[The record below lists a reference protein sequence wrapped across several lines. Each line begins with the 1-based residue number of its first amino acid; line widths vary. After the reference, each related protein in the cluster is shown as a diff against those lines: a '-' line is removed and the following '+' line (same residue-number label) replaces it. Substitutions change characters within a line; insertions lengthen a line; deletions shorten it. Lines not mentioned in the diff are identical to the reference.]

1 MEITF
6 NNVTYKENVRT
17 PLEKTY
23 LKNFSYTFTSGK
35 VYSIIGDSDSG
46 KEKIGLLINA
56 VNKPL
61 IGTIKIGKYLND
73 GKYIKNI
80 NGLRMNVGYL
90 KENPNEFLFNKIV
103 KSELEFGLKYFKYK
117 LNKKNI
123 RISEA
128 LKLVGLNE
136 EYLKRRIDSLNI
148 SEKKKVSLASI
159 LIFNPSVIIIEE
171 PSIFLNYRD
180 NEKLIKLIKLLKDKY
195 NKTIILISK
204 DTNLSYKVSD
214 EIILLNKGSIVYAG
228 NKSILEDEKV
238 LNNINVDVPEIVKFI
253 NISNKFDANLTYTSN
268 ILDLI
273 KEVYRN
279 AKQ

>member
-159 LIFNPSVIIIEE
+159 LIFNPGVIILEE

-214 EIILLNKGSIVYAG
+214 EIILLNKGSMVYAG

-279 AKQ
+279 AK

>member
-1 MEITF
+1 MEIAF

-90 KENPNEFLFNKIV
+90 KENPNEFLFNKTV

-159 LIFNPSVIIIEE
+159 LIFNPGVIILEE
-171 PSIFLNYRD
+171 PSMFLNYRD

-253 NISNKFDANLTYTSN
+253 NISNKFDAKLTYTSN

-279 AKQ
+279 AK

>member
-35 VYSIIGDSDSG
+35 VYSIIGDRDSG

-103 KSELEFGLKYFKYK
+103 KLELEFGLKYFKYK

-214 EIILLNKGSIVYAG
+214 EIILLNKGSMVYAG

-279 AKQ
+279 AK

>member
-56 VNKPL
+56 ANKPL

-180 NEKLIKLIKLLKDKY
+180 NEKLIILIKLLKDKY

-279 AKQ
+279 AK

>member
-159 LIFNPSVIIIEE
+159 LIFNPSVIILEE
-171 PSIFLNYRD
+171 PSMFLNCRD

-279 AKQ
+279 AK

>member
-123 RISEA
+123 RICEA

-159 LIFNPSVIIIEE
+159 LIFNPGVIILEE

-238 LNNINVDVPEIVKFI
+238 LNNINKFI
-253 NISNKFDANLTYTSN
+253 MAKNRFNITNKKQY
-268 ILDLI
+268 ILINKKIMFLLMTLF
-273 KEVYRN
+273 
-279 AKQ
+279 

>member
-159 LIFNPSVIIIEE
+159 LIFNPSVIILEE
-171 PSIFLNYRD
+171 PSLFLNYRD

-214 EIILLNKGSIVYAG
+214 EIILLNKGSMVYAG

-279 AKQ
+279 AK

>member
-214 EIILLNKGSIVYAG
+214 ETILLNKGSIVYAG

-253 NISNKFDANLTYTSN
+253 NISNKFDAKLTYTSN

-279 AKQ
+279 AK

>member
-136 EYLKRRIDSLNI
+136 EYLKRKIDSLNI

-159 LIFNPSVIIIEE
+159 LIFNPGVIILEE

-279 AKQ
+279 AK

>member
-17 PLEKTY
+17 QLEKTY

-103 KSELEFGLKYFKYK
+103 KLELEFGLKYFKYK

-214 EIILLNKGSIVYAG
+214 EIILLNKGSMVYAG

-279 AKQ
+279 AK

>member
-159 LIFNPSVIIIEE
+159 LIFNPGVIILEE
-171 PSIFLNYRD
+171 PSMFLNYRD

-195 NKTIILISK
+195 NKTIILISE

-279 AKQ
+279 AK

>member
-214 EIILLNKGSIVYAG
+214 EIILLNKGAIVYAG

-279 AKQ
+279 AK

>member
-23 LKNFSYTFTSGK
+23 LKNFSYTFKSGK

-159 LIFNPSVIIIEE
+159 LIFNPGVIILEE
-171 PSIFLNYRD
+171 PSMFLNYRD

-279 AKQ
+279 AK

>member
-1 MEITF
+1 MEIAF

-90 KENPNEFLFNKIV
+90 KENPNEFLFNKTV

-159 LIFNPSVIIIEE
+159 LIFNPGVIILEE

-214 EIILLNKGSIVYAG
+214 EIILLNKGSMVYAG

-279 AKQ
+279 AK

>member
-1 MEITF
+1 MSPKCPQDFKMLIILCLK
-6 NNVTYKENVRT
+6 NW
-17 PLEKTY
+17 KTY

-136 EYLKRRIDSLNI
+136 EYLKRKIDSLNI

-159 LIFNPSVIIIEE
+159 LIFNPSVIILEE

-253 NISNKFDANLTYTSN
+253 NISNKFDAKLTYTSN

-279 AKQ
+279 AK

>member
-159 LIFNPSVIIIEE
+159 LIFNPSVIILEE
-171 PSIFLNYRD
+171 PSMFLNYRD

-253 NISNKFDANLTYTSN
+253 NISNKFDAKLTYTSN

-279 AKQ
+279 AK

>member
-73 GKYIKNI
+73 GKYIRNI

-90 KENPNEFLFNKIV
+90 KENPNEFLFNKTV

-159 LIFNPSVIIIEE
+159 LIFNPGVIILEE

-279 AKQ
+279 AK

>member
-103 KSELEFGLKYFKYK
+103 KSELEFGIKYFKYK

-159 LIFNPSVIIIEE
+159 LIFNPGVIILEE

-279 AKQ
+279 AK

>member
-90 KENPNEFLFNKIV
+90 KENPNEFLFNKTV

-123 RISEA
+123 RISES

-159 LIFNPSVIIIEE
+159 LIFNPGVIILEE
-171 PSIFLNYRD
+171 PSMFLNYRD

-238 LNNINVDVPEIVKFI
+238 LNNINVDIPEIVKFI

-279 AKQ
+279 AK

>member
-17 PLEKTY
+17 PIEKTY

-159 LIFNPSVIIIEE
+159 LIFNPGVIILEE

-238 LNNINVDVPEIVKFI
+238 LNNINVDIPEIVKFI
-253 NISNKFDANLTYTSN
+253 NISNKFDAKLTYTSN

-279 AKQ
+279 AK

>member
-90 KENPNEFLFNKIV
+90 KENPNEFLFNKTV

-159 LIFNPSVIIIEE
+159 LIFNPSVIILEE
-171 PSIFLNYRD
+171 PSMFLNYRD

-253 NISNKFDANLTYTSN
+253 NISNKFDAKLTYTSN

-279 AKQ
+279 AK

>member
-1 MEITF
+1 MEIAF

-90 KENPNEFLFNKIV
+90 KENPNEFLFNKTV

-159 LIFNPSVIIIEE
+159 LIFNPGVIILEE

-279 AKQ
+279 AK

>member
-61 IGTIKIGKYLND
+61 ISTIKIGKYLND

-90 KENPNEFLFNKIV
+90 KENPNEFLFNKTV

-159 LIFNPSVIIIEE
+159 LIFNPSIIILEE

-279 AKQ
+279 AK

>member
-180 NEKLIKLIKLLKDKY
+180 DEKLIKLIKLLKDKY

-279 AKQ
+279 AK

>member
-61 IGTIKIGKYLND
+61 IGTIKIGKFLND

-159 LIFNPSVIIIEE
+159 LIFNPGVIILEE

-279 AKQ
+279 AK

>member
-23 LKNFSYTFTSGK
+23 LKNFSYTFASGK

-90 KENPNEFLFNKIV
+90 KENPNEFLFNKTV

-159 LIFNPSVIIIEE
+159 LIFNPGVIILEE

-253 NISNKFDANLTYTSN
+253 NISNKFDAKLTYTSN

-279 AKQ
+279 AK

>member
-80 NGLRMNVGYL
+80 NCLRMNVGYL

-159 LIFNPSVIIIEE
+159 LIFNPGVIILEE

-279 AKQ
+279 AK

>member
-123 RISEA
+123 RISKA

-159 LIFNPSVIIIEE
+159 LIFNPGVIILEE

-238 LNNINVDVPEIVKFI
+238 LNNINVDIPEIVKFI

-279 AKQ
+279 AK

>member
-46 KEKIGLLINA
+46 KEKIGHLINA

-90 KENPNEFLFNKIV
+90 KENPNEFLFNKTV

-159 LIFNPSVIIIEE
+159 LIFNPGVIILEE
-171 PSIFLNYRD
+171 PSMFLNYRD

-279 AKQ
+279 AK

>member
-159 LIFNPSVIIIEE
+159 LIFNPGVIILEE

-253 NISNKFDANLTYTSN
+253 NISNKFDAKLTYTSN

-279 AKQ
+279 AK

>member
-23 LKNFSYTFTSGK
+23 LKKFSYTFTSGK

-159 LIFNPSVIIIEE
+159 LIFNPSVIILEE

-279 AKQ
+279 AK

>member
-159 LIFNPSVIIIEE
+159 LIFNPGVIILEE

-238 LNNINVDVPEIVKFI
+238 LNNINIDIPEIVKFI

-279 AKQ
+279 AK

>member
-90 KENPNEFLFNKIV
+90 KENPNEFLFNKTV

-279 AKQ
+279 AK

>member
-90 KENPNEFLFNKIV
+90 KENPNEFLFNKTV

-159 LIFNPSVIIIEE
+159 LIFNPSVIILEE
-171 PSIFLNYRD
+171 PSMFLNYRD

-279 AKQ
+279 AK

>member
-90 KENPNEFLFNKIV
+90 KENPNEFLFNKTV

-159 LIFNPSVIIIEE
+159 LIFNPSVIILEE
-171 PSIFLNYRD
+171 PSMFLNYRD

-253 NISNKFDANLTYTSN
+253 NISNKFGANLTYTSN

-279 AKQ
+279 AK

>member
-159 LIFNPSVIIIEE
+159 LIFNPGVIILEE

-180 NEKLIKLIKLLKDKY
+180 NEKLIKSIKLLKDKY

-253 NISNKFDANLTYTSN
+253 NISNKFDAKLTYTSN

-279 AKQ
+279 AK

>member
-23 LKNFSYTFTSGK
+23 LKNFSYTFKSGK

-159 LIFNPSVIIIEE
+159 LIFNPSVIILEE

-279 AKQ
+279 AK

>member
-1 MEITF
+1 MEIAF
-6 NNVTYKENVRT
+6 NNVTYKESVRT

-159 LIFNPSVIIIEE
+159 LIFNPGVIILEE

-253 NISNKFDANLTYTSN
+253 NISNKFDAKLTYTSN

-279 AKQ
+279 AK